1 MPEIE
6 LGVPKGVV
14 ESLPEED
21 GTAEQDMRRAI
32 AGIQSRLN
40 DEIAGA
46 EPAEAAEVVA
56 DAVERMEAQASTYHE
71 FVPELRA
78 WGQSPIYAIAWRNLY
93 VELIGQLYEHEWLGT
108 NSAVSAT
115 SGSLR
120 TGFACRIYKRRHQD
134 RPRTWRPF

>member
-21 GTAEQDMRRAI
+21 DTAERDMRRAI

-40 DEIAGA
+40 DAIADADPDETAEI
-46 EPAEAAEVVA
+46 VA
-56 DAVERMEAQASTYHE
+56 DAVERMEEQASTYHE

-93 VELIGQLYEHEWLGT
+93 VELIGQLYDHEWLGDD
-108 NSAVSAT
+108 
-115 SGSLR
+115 LDR
-120 TGFACRIYKRRHQD
+120 KRNFRLVED
-134 RPRTWRPF
+134 GIRLSDL

>member
-6 LGVPKGVV
+6 LGVPRGVV

-32 AGIQSRLN
+32 AGIQSRIN
-40 DEIAGA
+40 EAIEGA

-56 DAVERMEAQASTYHE
+56 DAVERMETQASAYHE
-71 FVPELRA
+71 YVPELRA

-93 VELIGQLYEHEWLGT
+93 VELIGQLYEHEWLGDE
-108 NSAVSAT
+108 
-115 SGSLR
+115 L
-120 TGFACRIYKRRHQD
+120 D
-134 RPRTWRPF
+134 RERNFRLVEDGIRLSDL

>member
-6 LGVPKGVV
+6 LGVPKGVI

-21 GTAEQDMRRAI
+21 GTAERDMRRAI

-40 DEIAGA
+40 EEVDGTD
-46 EPAEAAEVVA
+46 PSEAASVVA
-56 DAVERMEAQASTYHE
+56 DAVEQMEAQASTYHE

-93 VELIGQLYEHEWLGT
+93 VELIGQLYDHDWLGDE
-108 NSAVSAT
+108 
-115 SGSLR
+115 L
-120 TGFACRIYKRRHQD
+120 D
-134 RPRTWRPF
+134 RERNFRLVDDGIRLSDL

>member
-6 LGVPKGVV
+6 LGVPKGVI

-21 GTAEQDMRRAI
+21 GTAERDMRRAI

-40 DEIAGA
+40 EEVDGTD
-46 EPAEAAEVVA
+46 PSEAASVVA
-56 DAVERMEAQASTYHE
+56 DAVEQMEAQASTYHE

-93 VELIGQLYEHEWLGT
+93 LELIGQLHDHEWLT
-108 NSAVSAT
+108 AE
-115 SGSLR
+115 L
-120 TGFACRIYKRRHQD
+120 D
-134 RPRTWRPF
+134 RERNFRLVDDGIRLSDL

>member
-21 GTAEQDMRRAI
+21 ATAERDMRRAI

-40 DEIAGA
+40 EAIEGSDPG
-46 EPAEAAEVVA
+46 EAAEVVA

-93 VELIGQLYEHEWLGT
+93 VELIGQLSEHGWLGDE
-108 NSAVSAT
+108 
-115 SGSLR
+115 L
-120 TGFACRIYKRRHQD
+120 D
-134 RPRTWRPF
+134 RERNFRLVEDGIRLSDL